1 MVQLRSI
8 KTEDI
13 DLNWTELQKN
23 WADIVDLIVLYFPHT
38 EQTELLKLDG
48 DLTSFARYLADVHDL
63 TFKEAVESID
73 FILLLDLK
81 VPQRRAVA
89 A

>member
-1 MVQLRSI
+1 MVQLGCI
-8 KTEDI
+8 KMEDI

-48 DLTSFARYLADVHDL
+48 DLTSFARYLADAQDL
-63 TFKEAVESID
+63 TFKEAVEAID
-73 FILLLDLK
+73 FVLLLDLK
-81 VPQRRAVA
+81 LPQRRAQA